1 MVEWCCAGVEVMDKT
16 SIFDV
21 KELRQ
26 ELILITLNEVIEA
39 IEEKGYNA
47 TNQLVGYLIT
57 GDDKYITSHNNARR
71 KIKKYERTEVLMA
84 IINAYLG
91 R

>member
-1 MVEWCCAGVEVMDKT
+1 MDLNKT
-16 SIFDV
+16 NIFNV
-21 KELRQ
+21 AQLRQ
-26 ELILITLNEVIEA
+26 GMILLTINEVIEA
-39 IEEKGYNA
+39 LEFKGYNP

-57 GDDKYITSHNNARR
+57 GDLKYITTFNNSR
-71 KIKKYERTEVLMA
+71 KKISKYERSELLMA

>member
-1 MVEWCCAGVEVMDKT
+1 MDRT

-26 ELILITLNEVIEA
+26 ELILINLNEIMMA
-39 IEEKGYNA
+39 IEEKGYNV
-47 TNQLVGYLIT
+47 TNQLVGYILT
-57 GDDKYITSHNNARR
+57 GDEKYITSYNDARK
-71 KIKKYERTEVLMA
+71 KIQKFDRSEILMA

>member
-1 MVEWCCAGVEVMDKT
+1 MNKT
-16 SIFDV
+16 SIFNV

-26 ELILITLNEVIEA
+26 ELILMTLNEVLEA
-39 IEEKGYNA
+39 LEFKGYNA

-57 GDDKYITSHNNARR
+57 GDSKYITTFNSSRQ
-71 KIKKYERTEVLMA
+71 KICEFDRSEVLMT

-91 R
+91 K

>member
-1 MVEWCCAGVEVMDKT
+1 MDKT

-26 ELILITLNEVIEA
+26 ELILMDLSEIIKILEDN
-39 IEEKGYNA
+39 KYNGA
-47 TNQLVGYLIT
+47 SQLVGYLTT
-57 GDDKYITSHNNARR
+57 GDASYITSTKNARK
-71 KIKKYERTEVLMA
+71 KILKYDRNELLMA
-84 IINAYLG
+84 IINGYLG

>member
-1 MVEWCCAGVEVMDKT
+1 MDRT
-16 SIFDV
+16 SIFNV

-26 ELILITLNEVIEA
+26 ELILINLNEIMAALETR
-39 IEEKGYNA
+39 GYNA
-47 TNQLVGYLIT
+47 TNQLVGYFLT
-57 GDDKYITSHNNARR
+57 GDEKYITSYDNARK
-71 KIKKYERTEVLMA
+71 KIKKLDRSKVLMA

>member
-1 MVEWCCAGVEVMDKT
+1 MDASDVMDRT

-26 ELILITLNEVIEA
+26 ELILINLNEIVAALEA
-39 IEEKGYNA
+39 KGYNA
-47 TNQLVGYLIT
+47 TNQLVGYLLT
-57 GDDKYITSHNNARR
+57 GDDKYITSYDKARA
-71 KIKKYERTEVLMA
+71 KIKKFERREILMA
-84 IINAYLG
+84 IINAYMG

>member
-1 MVEWCCAGVEVMDKT
+1 MDNT

-26 ELILITLNEVIEA
+26 ELILINLNEIIEA
-39 IEEKGYNA
+39 IEARGYNA
-47 TNQLVGYLIT
+47 TNQLVGFLLT
-57 GDDKYITSHNNARR
+57 GDEKYITSYNNARK
-71 KIKKYERTEVLMA
+71 KIQKYDRSEILMA

>member
-1 MVEWCCAGVEVMDKT
+1 MDKT

-26 ELILITLNEVIEA
+26 ELILINLNEIITA
-39 IEEKGYNA
+39 IEEKGYNV
-47 TNQLVGYLIT
+47 TNQLVGYFLT
-57 GDDKYITSHNNARR
+57 GDDKYITSYNNARL
-71 KIKKYERTEVLMA
+71 KIKKFDRSEILMA
-84 IINAYLG
+84 LINSYLG